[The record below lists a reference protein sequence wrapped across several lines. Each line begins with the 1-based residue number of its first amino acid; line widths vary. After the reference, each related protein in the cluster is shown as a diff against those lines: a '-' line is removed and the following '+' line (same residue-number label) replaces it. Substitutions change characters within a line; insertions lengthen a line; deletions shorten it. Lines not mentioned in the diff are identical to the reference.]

1 MNEWLNFSLILLS
14 RWLVIWLAK
23 PKGIKRI
30 KHDEKNRIGKITYDE
45 KLLTEKKVMEKVRK
59 ICYEVKI

>member
-23 PKGIKRI
+23 PKGIKSI
-30 KHDEKNRIGKITYDE
+30 NHDEKNRIGKITYDE